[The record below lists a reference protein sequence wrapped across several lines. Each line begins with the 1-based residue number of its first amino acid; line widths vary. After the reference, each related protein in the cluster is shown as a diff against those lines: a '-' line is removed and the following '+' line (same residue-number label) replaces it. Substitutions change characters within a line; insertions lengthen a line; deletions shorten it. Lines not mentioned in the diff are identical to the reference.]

1 VCYTSPTPMRQQA
14 LIYRSLLRHVVVAA
28 RRVLAALA
36 AVIALSGGLVWAQ
49 PSVAIDAPA
58 QNSSAVPPFAIS
70 GWAVDLQAVSSTGID
85 SVAIYTGSM
94 SARVAGNN
102 VLEVSAVDV
111 AGAFTGTSILLVGTP
126 ATFTVAART
135 TAGAPLPGAFVT
147 VTDAASNLP
156 AQYGTTGFDGNV
168 VLRAPAGFLGAVTV
182 QLADYHTF
190 SAPVSGSSVTAF
202 MSAKTE
208 NFQRGLAEWSLNYL
222 QETSIRTHIEGIS
235 PWICRINCPANDMF
249 ASDTTDNDLLVG
261 SWASPIPVTASRV
274 FRFEPGSRTASIR
287 YRFFSHVQAGSYRL
301 TASNPA
307 NGQVLAEHVTNMASL
322 QAYGRG
328 CPGRC

>member
-1 VCYTSPTPMRQQA
+1 MCYTSPTPMRQQA

-135 TAGAPLPGAFVT
+135 TAGAP
-147 VTDAASNLP
+147 
-156 AQYGTTGFDGNV
+156 
-168 VLRAPAGFLGAVTV
+168 
-182 QLADYHTF
+182 
-190 SAPVSGSSVTAF
+190 SA
-202 MSAKTE
+202 
-208 NFQRGLAEWSLNYL
+208 Y
-222 QETSIRTHIEGIS
+222 
-235 PWICRINCPANDMF
+235 
-249 ASDTTDNDLLVG
+249 
-261 SWASPIPVTASRV
+261 
-274 FRFEPGSRTASIR
+274 
-287 YRFFSHVQAGSYRL
+287 YR
-301 TASNPA
+301 
-307 NGQVLAEHVTNMASL
+307 
-322 QAYGRG
+322 
-328 CPGRC
+328 